1 MAIFE
6 PVLLAL
12 ARRQVRYVIVGGVA
26 VVLQGYARLTAD
38 LDLVVDLEPAQALS
52 AVEAL
57 LALGL
62 RPRAPVD
69 ARGFAAPAVRR
80 SWIEDKGMRVFSFW
94 DPTDPLRE
102 VDLFVEHPIPFED
115 LFARA
120 DELSLGGTTV
130 RVASIDDL
138 IALKRLADRAEDRLD
153 IEALEVI
160 REEKRRD
167 RGS

>member
-6 PVLLAL
+6 PVLVAL
-12 ARRQVRYVIVGGVA
+12 GRRQVRYVIVGGVA

-38 LDLVVDLEPAQALS
+38 LDLIVDLEPAQARN

-69 ARGFAAPAVRR
+69 ASGFAEPAVRR

-102 VDLFVEHPIPFED
+102 VDLFVEHPIPFEA

-130 RVASIDDL
+130 RVASVDDL

-167 RGS
+167 GGS